1 MDDGVQH
8 WLSTPG
14 LLRSAMVLLV
24 LGLQLVGEGKLGG
37 LLLQLGELVLVLGH
51 LFQRGLDELALHV
64 ADGHVELIDL
74 EIAENDL
81 ALQKEH
87 FSFQVEPLVKVLF
100 DDCLELVI
108 GGVVDVLFD
117 AAPLGDDPLA
127 LGGLPL
133 LFLLQL
139 LGGLFTQQSTELL
152 LPLGSHES
160 LLLGHLETQGP
171 PASITKL

>member
-64 ADGHVELIDL
+64 TDGDGEL
-74 EIAENDL
+74 EVAEDDL
-81 ALQKEH
+81 ALEEEYK
-87 FSFQVEPLVKVLF
+87 S
-100 DDCLELVI
+100 D
-108 GGVVDVLFD
+108 
-117 AAPLGDDPLA
+117 
-127 LGGLPL
+127 
-133 LFLLQL
+133 
-139 LGGLFTQQSTELL
+139 S
-152 LPLGSHES
+152 SHKCKS
-160 LLLGHLETQGP
+160 W
-171 PASITKL
+171 I